1 MRIQIKYGK
10 ENKVSYEIFSF
21 QPNLKASDVFR
32 EFAYMC
38 NNLAE
43 CPVCVLSRKT
53 VKCPHWRRKCAC
65 QDITDKDWE
74 RVLTVTDCEE
84 RRNA

>member
-21 QPNLKASDVFR
+21 QSNLKSSDVFR

-43 CPVCVLSRKT
+43 CPMCVLSKKT
-53 VKCPHWRRKCAC
+53 VKCPHWRRMCTC
-65 QDITDKDWE
+65 QDIADNDWG
-74 RVLTVTDCEE
+74 RVLTVTKYEGGV
-84 RRNA
+84 

>member
-21 QPNLKASDVFR
+21 ESNLKADDVFR

-43 CPVCVLSRKT
+43 CPMCVLSKKT
-53 VKCPHWRRKCAC
+53 VKCPHWRHRCSC
-65 QDITDKDWE
+65 RDVTNRDWE
-74 RVLTVTDCEE
+74 RVITVT
-84 RRNA
+84 RFSGN